1 MRDALL
7 QKLFSLSPDTTL
19 EVVVQLARTLWA
31 EQHTEG
37 YTGGCLEEERF
48 QSCRSVS
55 KRQIDSLPFL
65 LFILHTIPIDCW
77 LILLSPSHKRPHC
90 FGEGASESGV
100 RIFDARRNRRIGLAF
115 DKAVTVKTVEGLAK
129 DAG

>member
-1 MRDALL
+1 MLFDHVCVLALW
-7 QKLFSLSPDTTL
+7 T
-19 EVVVQLARTLWA
+19 
-31 EQHTEG
+31 EQHTKL
-37 YTGGCLEEERF
+37 YTGGCHEEERF

-55 KRQIDSLPFL
+55 KRQIGSLTFPL
-65 LFILHTIPIDCW
+65 LILHTILIDCW

-90 FGEGASESGV
+90 FGEGTSESGV

-115 DKAVTVKTVEGLAK
+115 DKAFTVKTVEGLGK